1 MRLLM
6 ITPGTRGDVAPM
18 AGLGQKLSAKGF
30 AVSIAANPAYQDLI
44 STAGCTFR
52 ELPGDMSALV
62 NPAAPGTKASAT
74 DLRGY
79 LRELQAYFDQAASGT
94 MAAAEHGADVI
105 MANSVAPYAY
115 DIAEALGIPAIGAHL
130 QPAEPSAAYSPMAL
144 GTSRSFGSWG
154 NKMLGQLFAA
164 SKAPYDPPVKRVRE
178 SLGLPARSRAAS
190 ERLRRRQQAP
200 VLHGFSSTVVPPSA
214 DWHEGVANCGFWW
227 PASDPAFKPSQQLLD
242 FLAEGPPPVFIGFG
256 STQALEAD
264 FIADVARRTGRR
276 TIVQGG
282 AQIDEPGILSISSVP
297 HDWLFPQM
305 AAVVHH
311 AGAGTTAAGLRAGV
325 RAVPVPIFTDQ
336 PFWAKRIHQ
345 LGAGAEPLAYKQ
357 LTAPKLAAA
366 ITEALDNEDLARG
379 AQRLS
384 KQLAQEPDSSLP
396 VIRILEQL
404 TSQR

>member
-1 MRLLM
+1 
-6 ITPGTRGDVAPM
+6 
-18 AGLGQKLSAKGF
+18 
-30 AVSIAANPAYQDLI
+30 
-44 STAGCTFR
+44 
-52 ELPGDMSALV
+52 
-62 NPAAPGTKASAT
+62 
-74 DLRGY
+74 
-79 LRELQAYFDQAASGT
+79 
-94 MAAAEHGADVI
+94 
-105 MANSVAPYAY
+105 
-115 DIAEALGIPAIGAHL
+115 
-130 QPAEPSAAYSPMAL
+130 
-144 GTSRSFGSWG
+144 
-154 NKMLGQLFAA
+154 
-164 SKAPYDPPVKRVRE
+164 
-178 SLGLPARSRAAS
+178 LGLPARSRAAS

-336 PFWAKRIHQ
+336 PF
-345 LGAGAEPLAYKQ
+345 
-357 LTAPKLAAA
+357 
-366 ITEALDNEDLARG
+366 
-379 AQRLS
+379 
-384 KQLAQEPDSSLP
+384 
-396 VIRILEQL
+396 
-404 TSQR
+404 